1 MHSFIAR
8 YGRKMALACFALS
21 LGSLITFAAL
31 IAISSGKGDAREI
44 ANMVSAYLLFAA
56 SAAGGFALT
65 NAGVEIAH
73 TRAGTA
79 PPKAP
84 PSGASMPPAPTRQSG
99 TVPNVEGE

>member
-1 MHSFIAR
+1 
-8 YGRKMALACFALS
+8 
-21 LGSLITFAAL
+21 
-31 IAISSGKGDAREI
+31 
-44 ANMVSAYLLFAA
+44 VSAYLLFAA

-84 PSGASMPPAPTRQSG
+84 PSGASMPPRQSG